1 MVHNVVAVQSL
12 RKLPIVAVAL
22 VMLASALILPPSHIV
37 SPADATATPTSTKFG
52 MSGAR
57 IWNNYN
63 LATVTAVGEA
73 GPSGACGCEPTMGV
87 DWVHG
92 NGKDAIYQ
100 AMTETFCLSWDDNQP
115 IGVPPQLT
123 MTRCTSQFNNYG
135 ATYGGGAV
143 QPNYDPILYTD
154 FDGGRTFAGGL
165 VINPPPPANPV
176 TPIVCGVLPYPAG
189 CTYGC
194 SELSFTDTNDG
205 SDGWMP
211 VTDACALPSW
221 DHETISGGP
230 WAFPPPSWAAP
241 GSRAVYYCA
250 QVGEIACW
258 TSYDGGVTFSPT
270 NLANDP
276 SNDDCTGIHGH
287 MRIGR
292 MYKGDDVG
300 ESGSDPQDGLGYA
313 YLPDKACSIGSA
325 AAAAASTPPTPPAC
339 KVNPGNLPCKTGFV
353 YSKDNALS
361 FIERERPD
369 TSSTDCSTNPPPAGP
384 ILRPGH
390 MDPSIAPSLDNG
402 WIYLGAGEQG
412 ATAGQPGGAYIAMSK
427 TNGATW
433 EDVGVGNGAC
443 PGTKYFNVGA
453 LAGVQQATMADVMVG
468 DDDRAAF
475 AFLGSTAST
484 ADYDSCGGGASA
496 HIFNLYVALTY
507 DAGKT
512 WTVDKVTT
520 DPVQRGGIWPYG
532 GGATCRNLLDF
543 NDIVTDYQGRIMMAY
558 SDGCV
563 GTCAGP
569 TGTSGMSTS
578 ADAAVARQTTGRGL
592 LKAYDIP
599 DPPPTPLPDD
609 SSSPSSAGPVQ
620 YQPYGPE
627 VTDTNDQD
635 GDGVIDANDDCKTVP
650 NADQKDTDMD
660 SFGDACDA
668 DDDGDGIL
676 DGADNC
682 QFVPNAQQLDANHN
696 KLGDVCDADADGDGK
711 LNAADDCWLM
721 PNADQVDLDRDG
733 IGDVCDKDRDGDGV
747 PDSSDAYPDDQ
758 SRWNGDLVD
767 AAGAPQTIG
776 EDHRPMNGVEAKTAG
791 STSSMPVLMI
801 AGALVIASMLAL
813 MLLMLRR
820 K

>member
-1 MVHNVVAVQSL
+1 MAVL
-12 RKLPIVAVAL
+12 VLVAL
-22 VMLASALILPPSHIV
+22 PAIPMAQLHAVG
-37 SPADATATPTSTKFG
+37 PADASATPTSTKFG
-52 MSGAR
+52 ASGAR
-57 IWNNYN
+57 MWSNYDI
-63 LATVTAVGEA
+63 ATYTAVGEA
-73 GPSGACGCEPTMGV
+73 GPTGACGCEPTMGV

-92 NGKDAIYQ
+92 NGKDAMYQ
-100 AMTETFCLSWDDNQP
+100 AYTATYCLAWDDLVS
-115 IGVPPQLT
+115 IGVSPTLT
-123 MTRCTSQFNNYG
+123 VTRCTSPFNNNVG
-135 ATYGGGAV
+135 ACPAPPTV
-143 QPNYDPILYTD
+143 CIPPNYDPIMYTD

-165 VINPPPPANPV
+165 VINPLPPPPVSTTVCPLLPPPANAP
-176 TPIVCGVLPYPAG
+176 CGPL
-189 CTYGC
+189 TGC
-194 SELSFTDTNDG
+194 SNLSFTDTNDG
-205 SDGWMP
+205 VMHNAPAPDTTAWRP
-211 VTDACALPSW
+211 VTDACSLPAF
-221 DHETISGGP
+221 DHETIAAGP
-230 WAFPPPSWAAP
+230 WAFPPPQWATP
-241 GSRAVYYCA
+241 GSRATYYCSQA
-250 QVGEIACW
+250 GTIACW
-258 TSYDGGVTFSPT
+258 QSYDGGITFAP
-270 NLANDP
+270 LDGDKDP
-276 SNDDCTGIHGH
+276 SHGDCTGLHGH
-287 MRIGR
+287 LRIGR

-300 ESGSDPQDGLGYA
+300 ESGSDPQDGLGYV
-313 YLPDKACSIGSA
+313 YLPSKACSLGSA
-325 AAAAASTPPTPPAC
+325 AAAAASAVAPPCLGA
-339 KVNPGNLPCKTGFV
+339 PGMLPCKTGFV
-353 YSKDNALS
+353 YSKDNGLS
-361 FIERERPD
+361 WTVVERPS
-369 TSSTDCSTNPPPAGP
+369 TSSNACTTSPLPAGP
-384 ILRPGH
+384 ILNPGH
-390 MDPSIAPSLDNG
+390 MDPSVAPSLDNG
-402 WIYLGAGEQG
+402 WVYLGQGEAAG
-412 ATAGQPGGAYIAMSK
+412 TAGQPGGAYVAMTK
-427 TNGATW
+427 TNGVTW

-443 PGTKYFNVGA
+443 TGTKYFNVGA
-453 LAGVQQATMADVMVG
+453 LVGVQQATLSEMIAG

-475 AFLGSTAST
+475 AFLGSTSST
-484 ADYDSCGGGASA
+484 VDYDNPCSASP
-496 HIFNLYVALTY
+496 HVWHLYVALTY
-507 DAGKT
+507 DAGRT

-520 DPVQRGGIWPYG
+520 DPVQRGDIWPYG
-532 GGATCRNLLDF
+532 GSKTCRNLLDF
-543 NDIVTDYQGRIMMAY
+543 NDIVTDKQGRVMVSY
-558 SDGCV
+558 TDGCT

-569 TGTSGMSTS
+569 TGTAASSTS
-578 ADAAVARQTTGRGL
+578 GDAAVARQTTGRGL